1 MNINFYDFSNTT
13 KIQGTVPHITFNN
26 LNGVDF
32 IKHGFS
38 TRLGGVSKGIYS
50 SMNLSFTRGDD
61 EKAVSQNFEIIGN
74 ELDMDVNSMVYAM
87 QTHTTNVM
95 KVTKEHCGMGVTRER
110 NFSDV
115 DGLITNE
122 PGVTLVT
129 SYADCVPLFF
139 ADTRNKAIG
148 LSHSGWRGM
157 VGNIADVTVKMMEK
171 EYNTDPADIV
181 AFIGPSIC
189 HNCYE
194 VSEDVAE
201 QFAKAYGTEV
211 FEDILYIKDNGKFK
225 LDLWRA
231 NYRNFINAGILPEN
245 IGITDICTCCNSDLL
260 FSHRASKGMRGG
272 MCGFL
277 TIKGE

>member
-110 NFSDV
+110 NFQM
-115 DGLITNE
+115 L
-122 PGVTLVT
+122 
-129 SYADCVPLFF
+129 
-139 ADTRNKAIG
+139 
-148 LSHSGWRGM
+148 
-157 VGNIADVTVKMMEK
+157 
-171 EYNTDPADIV
+171 TD
-181 AFIGPSIC
+181 
-189 HNCYE
+189 
-194 VSEDVAE
+194 
-201 QFAKAYGTEV
+201 
-211 FEDILYIKDNGKFK
+211 L
-225 LDLWRA
+225 
-231 NYRNFINAGILPEN
+231 
-245 IGITDICTCCNSDLL
+245 
-260 FSHRASKGMRGG
+260 
-272 MCGFL
+272 
-277 TIKGE
+277 